1 MKLPIALC
9 LGLMVGYNFLSEL
22 PDLPGTASSPVSVP
36 VYCAPSLDL
45 SKLSDDHGPLIKA
58 LKLVHFPV
66 TSKVDS
72 VQLYFDQGI
81 SQLYAFNH
89 GEAGRS
95 FKTAIR
101 LDPAAPMPYWGMA
114 MVLGPNYNAALNPA
128 LLKDIN
134 AAIENAKA
142 RMGTATFVEKGLIEA
157 LDLRFPEK
165 QVDDLTSYNEA
176 YSAAMKKLYETNP
189 TNAEIAV
196 LYIDALMNEHPWNF
210 WLKDGTA
217 QPWTGYTHS
226 TIESVLKKWP
236 DHPGA
241 IHYYIHLTEASRQA
255 ERALPYANRLAELA
269 KGNGHLVHMPSH
281 AYIRTGHYHQGVL
294 VNESAAAS
302 DSAYISQCR
311 AEGFYPMM
319 LYPHNIHFLAA
330 CAFLEGSSK
339 KAINAAWAV
348 SRQAN
353 KKYLAE
359 SITVQHFYSIPY
371 YVLTQLEKWEDIL
384 RLPMPGESLKY
395 PSAIW
400 HYARGLAFAGKSDYK
415 NAGLELNAL
424 EKISAEGTLKNY
436 MIWDLNSAQQLVDM
450 AVLILKGELNA
461 RHGKVELAITQ
472 FREAVKLEDQL
483 NYNEPPDWFF
493 SNRLRLGNW
502 LIKSGQFK
510 EAEKVYQEDL
520 ETFPEN
526 GWALHGLQKALAG
539 QGKTAAATEVQSR
552 FQKAWQ
558 WADISLK

>member
-1 MKLPIALC
+1 MKNLLLLPLAM
-9 LGLMVGYNFLSEL
+9 GLFLFL
-22 PDLPGTASSPVSVP
+22 INKSPVASDNNLVTSSSI
-36 VYCAPSLDL
+36 YCAPVLDL
-45 SKLSDDHGPLIKA
+45 AKLSDEHGPLIKA
-58 LKLVHFPV
+58 FKLVHFPV
-66 TSKVDS
+66 TTKVDS
-72 VQLYFDQGI
+72 AQFYFDQGL

-101 LDPAAPMPYWGMA
+101 LDPTAPMPYWGMA

-142 RMGTATFVEKGLIEA
+142 RIATATLTEKGLIEA
-157 LDLRFPEK
+157 LDLRFPENK
-165 QVDDLTSYNEA
+165 VDDLTPYNEA
-176 YSAAMKKLYETNP
+176 YSAAMKKMYETNP
-189 TNAEIAV
+189 ANAEIAV

-217 QPWTGYTHS
+217 QPWTEYTLS

-236 DHPGA
+236 EHPGA

-255 ERALPYANRLAELA
+255 ERALPYANRLGELA

-281 AYIRTGHYHQGVL
+281 TYIRTGHYHQGVL
-294 VNESAAAS
+294 VNEAAAAS

-339 KAINAAWAV
+339 KAIDAAWAV
-348 SRQAN
+348 SRQAD

-371 YVLTQLEKWEDIL
+371 YVLAQLEKWEDIL

-395 PSAIW
+395 PRAIW

-461 RHGKVELAITQ
+461 RLGKVELAITQ

-493 SNRLRLGNW
+493 SNRLRLGSW
-502 LIKSGQFK
+502 LIKSGQF
-510 EAEKVYQEDL
+510 EAAEKVYREDL

-526 GWALHGLQKALAG
+526 GWALHGLQKALTG
-539 QGKTAAATEVQSR
+539 QGKTAAAREAQSR

-558 WADISLK
+558 WADITLK

>member
-1 MKLPIALC
+1 MKNLLLLPLAM
-9 LGLMVGYNFLSEL
+9 GLSLFLINK
-22 PDLPGTASSPVSVP
+22 SPVASDNNLVTSSNI
-36 VYCAPSLDL
+36 YCAPVLDL
-45 SKLSDDHGPLIKA
+45 AKLSDEHGPLIKA
-58 LKLVHFPV
+58 FKLIHFPV
-66 TSKVDS
+66 TTKVDS
-72 VQLYFDQGI
+72 AQFYFDQGL

-101 LDPAAPMPYWGMA
+101 LDPTAPMPYWGMA

-142 RMGTATFVEKGLIEA
+142 RMGTATLTEKGLIEA

-165 QVDDLTSYNEA
+165 QVGDLTPYNEA
-176 YSAAMKKLYETNP
+176 YSTAMKKLYETNP

-217 QPWTGYTHS
+217 QPWTEYTLS
-226 TIESVLKKWP
+226 TIEAVLNKWP
-236 DHPGA
+236 EHPGA

-255 ERALPYANRLAELA
+255 ERALPYANRLGELA

-281 AYIRTGHYHQGVL
+281 TYIRTGHYHQGVL
-294 VNESAAAS
+294 VNEAAAAS

-339 KAINAAWAV
+339 KAIDAAWAV
-348 SRQAN
+348 SRQAD

-371 YVLTQLEKWEDIL
+371 YVLVQLEKWEEIL

-395 PSAIW
+395 PKAIW

-424 EKISAEGTLKNY
+424 EKIAAEGTLKDQI
-436 MIWDLNSAQQLVDM
+436 IWDMNPAQQLVDM

-461 RHGKVELAITQ
+461 RQGKLDLAITQ
-472 FREAVKLEDQL
+472 FKEAIQLEDQL

-493 SNRLRLGNW
+493 SNRLRLGSW
-502 LIKSGQFK
+502 LIKSGQFGA
-510 EAEKVYQEDL
+510 AEKVYREDL

-526 GWALHGLQKALAG
+526 GWALHGLQKALTG
-539 QGKTAAATEVQSR
+539 QGKTAAAREAQSR

-558 WADISLK
+558 WADITLK

>member
-1 MKLPIALC
+1 MKNLLLLPLAM
-9 LGLMVGYNFLSEL
+9 GLSLFLINK
-22 PDLPGTASSPVSVP
+22 SPVASDNNLVTSSSI
-36 VYCAPSLDL
+36 YCAPVLDL
-45 SKLSDDHGPLIKA
+45 AKLSDEHGPLIKA
-58 LKLVHFPV
+58 FKLVHFPV
-66 TSKVDS
+66 TTKVDS
-72 VQLYFDQGI
+72 AQFYFDQGL

-101 LDPAAPMPYWGMA
+101 LDPTAPMPYWGMA

-142 RMGTATFVEKGLIEA
+142 RMGTATLTEKGLIEA

-165 QVDDLTSYNEA
+165 QMGDLTPYNEA
-176 YSAAMKKLYETNP
+176 YSTAMKKLYETNP
-189 TNAEIAV
+189 TYAEISV

-217 QPWTGYTHS
+217 QPWTEYTLS
-226 TIESVLKKWP
+226 TIEAVLNKWP
-236 DHPGA
+236 EHPGA

-255 ERALPYANRLAELA
+255 ERALPYANRLGELA

-281 AYIRTGHYHQGVL
+281 TYIRTGHYHQGVL
-294 VNESAAAS
+294 VNEAAAAS

-339 KAINAAWAV
+339 KAIYAAWAV
-348 SRQAN
+348 SRQAD

-371 YVLTQLEKWEDIL
+371 YVLVQLEKWEDIL
-384 RLPMPGESLKY
+384 RLPMPGESLNY
-395 PSAIW
+395 PRAIW

-461 RHGKVELAITQ
+461 RQGKVELAITQ

-493 SNRLRLGNW
+493 SNRLRLGSW
-502 LIKSGQFK
+502 LIKSGQF
-510 EAEKVYQEDL
+510 EAAEKVYLEDL

-526 GWALHGLQKALAG
+526 GWALHGLQKALTG
-539 QGKTAAATEVQSR
+539 QGKTAAAREAQSR

-558 WADISLK
+558 WADITLK